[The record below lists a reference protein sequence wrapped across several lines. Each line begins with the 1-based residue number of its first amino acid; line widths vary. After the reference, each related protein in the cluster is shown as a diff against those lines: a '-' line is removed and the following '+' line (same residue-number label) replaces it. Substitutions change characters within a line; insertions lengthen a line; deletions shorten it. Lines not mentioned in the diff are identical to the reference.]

1 MERRQSWSV
10 LTIKATAE
18 DVDTGHLEGLATT
31 PTTDRVGD
39 IVEPKG
45 ASFALP
51 LPLLW
56 QHDSGMP
63 IGQVTGLTVAD
74 TGITIKATVS
84 LVTRR
89 IQDQWALIKAG
100 LVRGLSIGFRPL
112 ESEPVDGKS
121 VWNGERF
128 TKWEFLELSAVTIPA
143 NAEAS
148 ILAVKHFDRNAP
160 GATGSDR
167 TSQRRIDQAAR
178 ALATLKSLNARNRAR
193 RL

>member
-1 MERRQSWSV
+1 MERRQSWST
-10 LTIKATAE
+10 LTIKATSEAA
-18 DVDTGHLEGLATT
+18 DAGYLEGIAST
-31 PTTDRVGD
+31 PSTDRVGD

-45 ASFALP
+45 AIFSLP

-63 IGQVTGLTVAD
+63 IGTVTGMTVAD

-128 TKWEFLELSAVTIPA
+128 TSWEFLELSAVTIPA
-143 NAEAS
+143 NADAS
-148 ILAVKHFDRNAP
+148 ILAVKHFDRRPP
-160 GATGSDR
+160 GDTGADGSPA
-167 TSQRRIDQAAR
+167 RIDQAAR
-178 ALATLKSLNARNRAR
+178 ALAILKAMNARERAR
-193 RL
+193 RT